1 MYIEKFSFEIL
12 RESAER
18 IKKKNN
24 LIYEIFVN
32 VNK

>member
-12 RESAER
+12 QESALRKE
-18 IKKKNN
+18 NN